1 MIPQKKT
8 IIIVFDRESDN
19 AAESRSLL
27 LQIIL
32 LKFTGN
38 FIGTQYKKTSKYRLW
53 LHIHLL
59 LNIHRLLN
67 QSDSHK
73 NSPYIRRA
81 IYIQRL
87 GTYDLDRK
95 SVV

>member
-38 FIGTQYKKTSKYRLW
+38 FIDIQYKK
-53 LHIHLL
+53 HLNTDYGCKIIL
-59 LNIHRLLN
+59 LRHFPLL
-67 QSDSHK
+67 
-73 NSPYIRRA
+73 I
-81 IYIQRL
+81 
-87 GTYDLDRK
+87 
-95 SVV
+95 